1 MEGLLTVTD
10 LGPWITLGV
19 SLLIGLLIGAE
30 RETAKTASSIGLRDV
45 VLSAALGWM
54 SARLAEPWLTVT
66 MLACIV
72 TIMLAHR
79 RNMPEHGV
87 TTELAVFIVFGLS
100 YAISGPSGGQM
111 LPLAI
116 ALAIGITLL
125 LDAKPAV
132 KKFFRETLSEKEFA
146 DTVRFLA
153 LIFIIYPLLPDGRF
167 GPYEFFAPRGLWLA
181 VILVSGVSF
190 VGYFL
195 EKFFG
200 STIGTRLTAIVG
212 GLVSTTATTSAFAAQ
227 VRSDPARMTASWQ
240 AATLSNAV
248 QYPRILVLV
257 SLVAPALVPTFMIP
271 TLSAMTV
278 GLIVAFLIARFA
290 PEGPATPVA
299 LQNPLRMLPA
309 LKFAVYLAGV
319 ALVSGFALE
328 TWGKEALYVT
338 SAIGSL
344 VDTDAVTLSA
354 ADLFNR
360 TVITAGTMNL
370 LVFIAVLSNMV
381 VKLGMAVT
389 QGNVAFMVRM
399 GVSFVAMIGTYLTV
413 TLALAIQ

>member
-30 RETAKTASSIGLRDV
+30 RETAKTVSSIGLRDV
-45 VLSAALGWM
+45 VLASALGWV
-54 SARLAEPWLTVT
+54 SARLAQPWVTVS
-66 MLACIV
+66 LIGAIAV
-72 TIMLAHR
+72 ILLIHR
-79 RNMPEHGV
+79 RTSEPHGV
-87 TTELAVFIVFGLS
+87 TTELAIFIVFGLC
-100 YAISGPSGGQM
+100 YAISGPSGREI

-153 LIFIIYPLLPDGRF
+153 LIFIIYPLLPEGRF
-167 GPYEFFAPRGLWLA
+167 GPFDFFAPRGLWLS

-200 STIGTRLTAIVG
+200 STIGARLTAVVG
-212 GLVSTTATTSAFAAQ
+212 GLVSTTATTSAFAAR
-227 VRSDPARMTASWQ
+227 VKADPSHMAMSWQ

-257 SLVAPALVPTFMIP
+257 TIVAPALAPSFTIP
-271 TLSAMTV
+271 TMTAMVVGVLSS
-278 GLIVAFLIARFA
+278 FLIGRFSA
-290 PEGPATPVA
+290 PGPRQEVD
-299 LQNPLRMLPA
+299 LQNPLRLLPA
-309 LKFAVYLAGV
+309 IKFALYLATVALISGV
-319 ALVSGFALE
+319 AYSWYGQ
-328 TWGKEALYVT
+328 GALYVT

-344 VDTDAVTLSA
+344 VDVDAVTLSS

-360 TVITAGTMNL
+360 GMIDPMTMNI
-370 LVFIAVLSNMV
+370 LVFIAVLTNMII
-381 VKLGMAVT
+381 KLGIALT
-389 QGNVAFMVRM
+389 QGNTGFMVRM
-399 GVSFVAMIGTYLTV
+399 GISFLLMIGSFLV
-413 TLALAIQ
+413 ASLAV

>member
-45 VLSAALGWM
+45 VLSSALGWL
-54 SARLAEPWLTVT
+54 SARMAEPWVTVALIT
-66 MLACIV
+66 SIV
-72 TIMLAHR
+72 LILLIHR
-79 RNMPEHGV
+79 RSSPPHGV

-100 YAISGPSGGQM
+100 YAISGPNGREI

-132 KKFFRETLSEKEFA
+132 KRFFRETLSEKEFV

-153 LIFIIYPLLPDGRF
+153 LIFIIFPLLPDGRY
-167 GPYEFFAPRGLWLA
+167 GPFDFFAPRGLWLS

-200 STIGTRLTAIVG
+200 STIGARLTAVVG
-212 GLVSTTATTSAFAAQ
+212 GLVSTTATTSAFASR
-227 VRSDPARMTASWQ
+227 VKSDPAQMNMSWQ

-257 SLVAPALVPTFMIP
+257 TIVAPALAPSFTIP
-271 TLSAMTV
+271 AMTAMVV
-278 GLIVAFLIARFA
+278 GVLSSFLIGRFTA
-290 PEGPATPVA
+290 QGQRQEVD
-299 LQNPLRMLPA
+299 LQNPLRLLPA
-309 LKFAVYLAGV
+309 IKFALYLAAVALISGV
-319 ALVSGFALE
+319 AYSWYGQ
-328 TWGKEALYVT
+328 GALYVT

-344 VDTDAVTLSA
+344 VDVDAVTLSS

-360 TVITAGTMNL
+360 GMIDPMTMNI
-370 LVFIAVLSNMV
+370 LVFIAVLTNMV
-381 VKLGMAVT
+381 IKLGISLT
-389 QGNVAFMVRM
+389 QGNTGFMIRM
-399 GVSFVAMIGTYLTV
+399 GISFLLMVGSFLVAS
-413 TLALAIQ
+413 LAV